1 MEASNNTYTRFGGL
15 AGSFVDE
22 IGNSIGSGTCVL
34 RGTKVLTKRGEINIE
49 DSREDDLIKVYDWF
63 KKEWGYSPIK
73 RITNRITKE
82 GWSHIKTENG
92 YELKCSNSHLLYHP
106 EYPGH
111 AIATNELGVGGQLYV
126 VEDEKIIKDYIESIE
141 VYNEPIEV
149 WNYSLEY
156 THNYIANGILSHNDI
171 PKFFTGTHQYFVTG
185 STDIKMGDAVKL
197 DSNSYLVKTTSEK
210 DSSCVGIAI
219 DLVENIISSSLN
231 NTSVGFITSISSSLA
246 KDSFGNL
253 NSDDKYKAM
262 QVGSLGDNR
271 EIETHLSGST
281 VITGSIL
288 LNGFKIC
295 NQNGLVSKGDL
306 LCTSDTA
313 GYLMKQPSEYVVTS
327 FSASVPQY
335 EERQNINS
343 FTVGKVIESCSFD
356 SNGKVE
362 GVYGYL
368 YCG

>member
-1 MEASNNTYTRFGGL
+1 MLGTLLNNRRKILF
-15 AGSFVDE
+15 
-22 IGNSIGSGTCVL
+22 
-34 RGTKVLTKRGEINIE
+34 KRRN
-49 DSREDDLIKVYDWF
+49 F
-63 KKEWGYSPIK
+63 
-73 RITNRITKE
+73 
-82 GWSHIKTENG
+82 
-92 YELKCSNSHLLYHP
+92 
-106 EYPGH
+106 
-111 AIATNELGVGGQLYV
+111 
-126 VEDEKIIKDYIESIE
+126 
-141 VYNEPIEV
+141 
-149 WNYSLEY
+149 
-156 THNYIANGILSHNDI
+156 
-171 PKFFTGTHQYFVTG
+171 QYF
-185 STDIKMGDAVKL
+185 IL
-197 DSNSYLVKTTSEK
+197 K

-231 NTSVGFITSISSSLA
+231 DTSRGFITSISSSLA

-262 QVGSLGDNR
+262 KVASLGDSR
-271 EIETHLSGST
+271 ETQTQTSGST

-295 NQNGLVSKGDL
+295 NQNGLVTKGDL

-313 GYLMKQPSEYVVTS
+313 GYLMKQPFEYVVTS

-343 FTVGKVIESCSFD
+343 FTIGKVIESCSFD
-356 SNGKVE
+356 ENGIVE

>member
-1 MEASNNTYTRFGGL
+1 MIR
-15 AGSFVDE
+15 
-22 IGNSIGSGTCVL
+22 
-34 RGTKVLTKRGEINIE
+34 
-49 DSREDDLIKVYDWF
+49 VYDW
-63 KKEWGYSPIK
+63 KKQEWDYSSIDK
-73 RITNRITKE
+73 ILNRVTKE
-82 GWSHIKTENG
+82 GWSHITTERG

-111 AIATNELGVGGQLYV
+111 AIKTDELGIGGQLYV
-126 VEDEKIIKDYIESIE
+126 IEDEKIIKDYIESIE

-149 WNYSLEY
+149 WNYELEF
-156 THNYIANGILSHNDI
+156 THNYISNGILSHNLL
-171 PKFFTGTHQYFVTG
+171 PKFFTGTHQYFVTS
-185 STDIKMGDAVKL
+185 STDITMGDAVKL
-197 DSNSYLVKTTSEK
+197 DSNGYLVKTTSEK

-231 NTSVGFITSISSSLA
+231 DTSRGFITSISSSLA

-253 NSDDKYKAM
+253 NSDDKYKTMKVA
-262 QVGSLGDNR
+262 SLGDSR
-271 EIETHLSGST
+271 ETQTQTSGST